1 MLYLFDNQLVI
12 CSKTNDDRLLFRNR
26 FDLCDLEYKFDGTFF
41 HIFHLKTVLKQTG
54 SGFTPISET
63 GSGYS
68 SMSETESLPTRNSST
83 GNIYQSINTGSAFKP
98 VGGASNIFKPIAR
111 TGSIFKPISR
121 NDSIKPEMQTG
132 SHFQIYVKSR
142 KLRQQ
147 WNYLLQLE
155 IGFSKIKANFAKNI
169 ELHKE
174 GKIRMD
180 ESNMANEIC
189 HFIRQCNKQLKI
201 HFKTRW
207 KLKNIFS
214 KNVHY
219 LEYWNILKC
228 SK

>member
-1 MLYLFDNQLVI
+1 M

-26 FDLCDLEYKFDGTFF
+26 FDLCNLEYKFDGTFF
-41 HIFHLKTVLKQTG
+41 HIFHMQPVLKQTG
-54 SGFTPISET
+54 SGFTSISET

-68 SMSETESLPTRNSST
+68 SMSETESLPKQNSST

-98 VGGASNIFKPIAR
+98 VVGIFKPIAR
-111 TGSIFKPISR
+111 TGSIFKPIPR
-121 NDSIKPEMQTG
+121 NNSIKPEVQTG
-132 SHFQIYVKSR
+132 SHFQIYIKSR

-207 KLKNIFS
+207 KLKKLLFFRKMYITLSTETF
-214 KNVHY
+214 
-219 LEYWNILKC
+219 
-228 SK
+228 